1 MYLEKYLLDAKC
13 SEQSYSPLEGDLEE
27 RRGRHPPR
35 SGDHQ
40 FRLLKGAQF
49 LPVDGD
55 RNIAR
60 LEYVLRDAIGPSLDS
75 RTSGTIAF
83 RRSTEASREGASVV
97 MRPSALLATQ
107 TSASRS
113 WNALNDRCSRPSL
126 MLRYSQA
133 AGSHPIGSGGA
144 LHP

>member
-60 LEYVLRDAIGPSLDS
+60 STPEPRFENIRHNRLQALHRGIARGCLGRDAALG
-75 RTSGTIAF
+75 TSCNPNVRIA
-83 RRSTEASREGASVV
+83 V
-97 MRPSALLATQ
+97 MECVER
-107 TSASRS
+107 
-113 WNALNDRCSRPSL
+113 
-126 MLRYSQA
+126 
-133 AGSHPIGSGGA
+133 
-144 LHP
+144 